1 MTQTP
6 SPPQMPDLT
15 MPNPLG
21 LRLKALPPSLDTIRM
36 ERLARQEELR
46 KSKTT
51 TASPERPKFPGYTP
65 WLKQVNPELNWDYA
79 WLKYVRD
86 QLARVTRGEL
96 KRLAISVP
104 PQHGKTTA
112 ITERYPLWR
121 MLREPGI
128 RVGIGSYNQWY
139 ANKIAHRT
147 RRIAR
152 RLGLQFDSNRAEE
165 WDLVNGSS
173 YVARGVGA
181 GISGIPLDLFVIDD
195 PFRGRKDADSETVQE
210 RVYEWYMD
218 DVVQRLQKDA
228 ALVLIMT
235 RWNPGDLIGR
245 IQESAET
252 HAWEFVRLPAVAE
265 TQAERDQVAARTYQP
280 LGLPDPI
287 GRKPGQALCPERYP
301 IEALES
307 RRLAQGV
314 GFESTNQ
321 QNPVPRGGMMF
332 DRTWFGTPVPC
343 VPQGK
348 RVARIR
354 YWDLASSRKDSAC
367 FTSGVLMACVW
378 DEAGRKTFY
387 VEDVIR
393 GRWHVGERNNVIAQT
408 AQGDQKK
415 SGYSNTYFEAPTH
428 DLGKEASQAITSVCA
443 GLRVYPDSPSGSGS
457 KELRA
462 EPAAA
467 AAKAGLIRL
476 VAGSWNAAYL
486 SELEAF
492 PKGTYKDQ
500 CLPAETPILAKQGRT
515 PIFEIRVGDE
525 VWTRFGWRSV
535 LWSGMTSPESDTI
548 VVELDDGGVLE
559 CTEGHPVYVIGRG
572 FVPAGCLSEHDWVL
586 SCRESKQSNGMVSSG
601 EGIRTLRGETTGFIT
616 PATGVAGR
624 PVSTGPSTSR
634 FTAPYPEA
642 ASSIIETT
650 THSIT
655 TSKTSNFS
663 TTPTTR
669 GSIPN
674 SGRFPPRSLSG
685 ISTGF
690 DLWPPSGT
698 RRRKVWNGIPGTA
711 SLLRNVNRSVT
722 SPASGVGRSSDPDP
736 RPRPTAREFAANGH
750 DRRGR
755 VFIPVSANGAE
766 TGSLLPSPVNRFAP
780 TRVVAVRGGRRGVPV
795 YNLTVNDIPEFVAH
809 GVLVHNCD
817 GTSGAFNKL
826 ALSGGDAPNVFRQPQ
841 PQLADLSYA
850 QRRGLFGL
858 S

>member
-1 MTQTP
+1 
-6 SPPQMPDLT
+6 

-21 LRLKALPPSLDTIRM
+21 MRLKALPPSLDTIRM

-51 TASPERPKFPGYTP
+51 TASLERPKFPGYTP

-245 IQESAET
+245 IQESAEA

-332 DRTWFGTPVPC
+332 DRTWFGAPVPA
-343 VPQGK
+343 VPMGK
-348 RVARIR
+348 RVSRIR
-354 YWDLASSRKDSAC
+354 YWDLACLVAGTMIETSIGLKPIEAIEAGEFVMTRSGYRRVKWSGVTKVVESVTSVEFDNGSIITGTDDHRVWTQNRGWVPLGQLTGQDECIDIGGVACLGVAGKGRPTQSSLSSTGSPTPVNQAGGISRRCGGISPPKGITATCSTGRSGCSTTGTSRSAMTFTTAIGTPPTTPSRILSASSRPTTPAGTTPSPHSTPRLLLPNTTGGLSKRFGITRPTRRIVVSNAAEILSRGEVTRRNSARSTAGPCTATTLGVPVYDLEVEVDHEFFANGVLVHNSSRKDSAC

-378 DEAGRKTFY
+378 DESGKKTFY
-387 VEDVIR
+387 IEDVIR

-408 AQGDQKK
+408 AAGDQKK
-415 SGYSNTYFEAPTH
+415 PGYQQTYFEAPTH
-428 DLGKEASQAITSVCA
+428 DLGKESSQAITSACA

-500 CLPAETPILAKQGRT
+500 
-515 PIFEIRVGDE
+515 V
-525 VWTRFGWRSV
+525 
-535 LWSGMTSPESDTI
+535 
-548 VVELDDGGVLE
+548 
-559 CTEGHPVYVIGRG
+559 
-572 FVPAGCLSEHDWVL
+572 
-586 SCRESKQSNGMVSSG
+586 
-601 EGIRTLRGETTGFIT
+601 
-616 PATGVAGR
+616 
-624 PVSTGPSTSR
+624 
-634 FTAPYPEA
+634 
-642 ASSIIETT
+642 
-650 THSIT
+650 
-655 TSKTSNFS
+655 
-663 TTPTTR
+663 
-669 GSIPN
+669 
-674 SGRFPPRSLSG
+674 
-685 ISTGF
+685 
-690 DLWPPSGT
+690 
-698 RRRKVWNGIPGTA
+698 
-711 SLLRNVNRSVT
+711 
-722 SPASGVGRSSDPDP
+722 
-736 RPRPTAREFAANGH
+736 
-750 DRRGR
+750 
-755 VFIPVSANGAE
+755 
-766 TGSLLPSPVNRFAP
+766 
-780 TRVVAVRGGRRGVPV
+780 
-795 YNLTVNDIPEFVAH
+795 
-809 GVLVHNCD
+809 D

-850 QRRGLFGL
+850 QRRGLYGL
-858 S
+858 